1 MASTEGEKQ
10 EHAPEQNKPEQV
22 EEEGE
27 IAGEPNA
34 EDHQTPQES
43 KQTQEEHKSSSGSP
57 EKSAETGLN
66 HEDTQQQVPSYK
78 WCKCF
83 FDPGDPT
90 LQNFYFMHFDTR
102 QTQYEEPNEPYWIW
116 DAMLNNVHASG
127 LQYPTTTQQTQTAS
141 ADPAAEQSKESEST
155 YQGYNPKIHGS
166 YDPNAPYAQFHE
178 PKKAQDP
185 TLDEY
190 SAAAYAAAGDYGSTG
205 AFNRF
210 TGRFQNADQSTDRHS
225 DFQKSGRQLNAFFDV
240 DAAANS
246 HEGRSLKEER
256 RGQKLSKKEIQ
267 EMNKKRKEKKEK
279 KRMDFYRA

>member
-1 MASTEGEKQ
+1 MGC
-10 EHAPEQNKPEQV
+10 HAEQRPRFRATISNYH
-22 EEEGE
+22 
-27 IAGEPNA
+27 NA
-34 EDHQTPQES
+34 YVATDSFQ
-43 KQTQEEHKSSSGSP
+43 
-57 EKSAETGLN
+57 L
-66 HEDTQQQVPSYK
+66 
-78 WCKCF
+78 
-83 FDPGDPT
+83 PT
-90 LQNFYFMHFDTR
+90 LTVR
-102 QTQYEEPNEPYWIW
+102 TETQAAP
-116 DAMLNNVHASG
+116 
-127 LQYPTTTQQTQTAS
+127 
-141 ADPAAEQSKESEST
+141 ADSSAEQSKESEST
-155 YQGYNPKIHGS
+155 YQGYKPKIHGS

-185 TLDEY
+185 ALDEY

>member
-1 MASTEGEKQ
+1 MAIPEGEKQ
-10 EHAPEQNKPEQV
+10 EDAPEQNKPEQV
-22 EEEGE
+22 DEEGE
-27 IAGEPNA
+27 ITE
-34 EDHQTPQES
+34 ET
-43 KQTQEEHKSSSGSP
+43 KQTQERHNSSPGQHDH
-57 EKSAETGLN
+57 SAETRREAVD
-66 HEDTQQQVPSYK
+66 HEEAQQQAPPYK

-127 LQYPTTTQQTQTAS
+127 LQYPTATQQTQ
-141 ADPAAEQSKESEST
+141 AAPTDSSTEQSKESEST

-185 TLDEY
+185 ALDEY
-190 SAAAYAAAGDYGSTG
+190 NAAAYAAAGDYASTG

>member
-10 EHAPEQNKPEQV
+10 EDAPEQNKPEQV

-27 IAGEPNA
+27 IADETNA
-34 EDHQTPQES
+34 EDHKTPQES

-57 EKSAETGLN
+57 EKSAET
-66 HEDTQQQVPSYK
+66 
-78 WCKCF
+78 
-83 FDPGDPT
+83 
-90 LQNFYFMHFDTR
+90 
-102 QTQYEEPNEPYWIW
+102 TQYEEPNEPYWIW

-141 ADPAAEQSKESEST
+141 VDPSAEPSKESEST

-185 TLDEY
+185 ALDEY

>member
-10 EHAPEQNKPEQV
+10 EDAPEQHKPEQV

-27 IAGEPNA
+27 IAE
-34 EDHQTPQES
+34 ET
-43 KQTQEEHKSSSGSP
+43 KQTQEENKSTSGSP
-57 EKSAETGLN
+57 EKQAETGKEGTD
-66 HEDTQQQVPSYK
+66 HEDTQQQEPSYK

-127 LQYPTTTQQTQTAS
+127 LQYPTTAQQNQAAATDSS
-141 ADPAAEQSKESEST
+141 AQQSKESEST

-185 TLDEY
+185 TFDEY
-190 SAAAYAAAGDYGSTG
+190 NAAAYAAAGDYGSTG
-205 AFNRF
+205 SFNRF

-279 KRMDFYRA
+279 KRMDFYKA